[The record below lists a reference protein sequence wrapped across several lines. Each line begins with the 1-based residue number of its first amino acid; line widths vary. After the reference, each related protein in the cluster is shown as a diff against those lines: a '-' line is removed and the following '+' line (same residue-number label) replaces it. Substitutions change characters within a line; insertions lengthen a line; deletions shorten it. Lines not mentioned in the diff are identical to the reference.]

1 MTKVEING
9 KLEFIESPEQF
20 ADQIEQYMGREAKEY
35 FNDLILTKPE
45 FDKDMINETISK
57 LKEAQDYLKEIKAE
71 CEE

>member
-35 FNDLILTKPE
+35 FNDLILIKPE

-57 LKEAQDYLKEIKAE
+57 LKEAQDYLEEIKAE